1 MRSPGTPLVVLTVG
15 FSFSLAANL
24 LWTWPGGPVRILGGA
39 LASIA
44 LPAAIH
50 MWPQV
55 QVTAWVSRAVRNLA
69 MTGIAVLAAVTTFMH
84 ASSLL
89 MEHGEIRWLAYAYP
103 VVTEL
108 LVVLAVLTR
117 QPARKVVKATPLAPK
132 QRASRIN
139 PPGSETPVSSPP
151 SEIESHR
158 SQRAEIVAWAA
169 SQPARPTSKTIQT
182 RFKCSR
188 STAARALRD
197 VRSA

>member
-55 QVTAWVSRAVRNLA
+55 HAHTKVTRAVRNVA
-69 MTGIAVLAAVTTFMH
+69 MSAIAALAAVTTLVH

-89 MEHGEIRWLAYAYP
+89 MQNGENRWLAYSYP

-108 LVVLAVLTR
+108 LVVLAVLAR
-117 QPARKVVKATPLAPK
+117 QPKAKVVKAAKAAPK
-132 QRASRIN
+132 QRTTRDN
-139 PPGSETPVSSPP
+139 PPGPESSAPN
-151 SEIESHR
+151 EIESHR
-158 SQRAEIVAWAA
+158 SQRDEIIAWARTLKA
-169 SQPARPTSKTIQT
+169 PPTPKAIQAQF
-182 RFKCSR
+182 RCSR
-188 STAARALRD
+188 STANRALRD
-197 VRSA
+197 ARAVG

>member
-55 QVTAWVSRAVRNLA
+55 QAHTRITGAVRNVA
-69 MTGIAVLAAVTTFMH
+69 MSAIAALAAVTTLVH

-89 MEHGEIRWLAYAYP
+89 MEHGENQWLAYSYP

-108 LVVLAVLTR
+108 LVVLAVLAR
-117 QPARKVVKATPLAPK
+117 QPKAKVVKAAKAAPK
-132 QRASRIN
+132 QRTTRDT
-139 PPGSETPVSSPP
+139 PPGPESSAPN
-151 SEIESHR
+151 EIESHR
-158 SQRAEIVAWAA
+158 SQRDEIIAWAA
-169 SQPARPTSKTIQT
+169 TLKAPPTPKAIQAH
-182 RFKCSR
+182 FKCSR
-188 STAARALRD
+188 STANRALRD
-197 VRSA
+197 ARAVG

>member
-69 MTGIAVLAAVTTFMH
+69 MTGIAVLAAVTTFVH

-117 QPARKVVKATPLAPK
+117 QPAGKVVKAKPAPR
-132 QRASRIN
+132 QRTARIT
-139 PPGSETPVSSPP
+139 PPGSEPSVSPP
-151 SEIESHR
+151 PADLA
-158 SQRAEIVAWAA
+158 QRGAQREAIAAWVTK
-169 SQPARPTSKTIQT
+169 QPTMPTPKTVQAK
-182 RFKCSR
+182 FGCSR
-188 STAARALRD
+188 STVMRALRD

>member
-55 QVTAWVSRAVRNLA
+55 QAHSKVTVAVRNVA
-69 MTGIAVLAAVTTFMH
+69 MSAIAALAAVTTLVH

-89 MEHGEIRWLAYAYP
+89 MEHGENRWLAYSYP

-108 LVVLAVLTR
+108 LVVLAVLAR
-117 QPARKVVKATPLAPK
+117 QPKAKVVKATTVAPK
-132 QRASRIN
+132 QRVPRAK
-139 PPGSETPVSSPP
+139 PPESEAPAPT
-151 SEIESHR
+151 EIESHR
-158 SQRAEIVAWAA
+158 SQRDEIIAWARTLSA
-169 SQPARPTSKTIQT
+169 PPTPKAIQAQF
-182 RFKCSR
+182 RCSR
-188 STAARALRD
+188 STANRALRD